1 MYDVSIHALLAECDN
16 TLPDGPLLP
25 PSFNPRTPCG
35 VRPEYSRVPSPV
47 PRFQST
53 HSLRSA
59 TRNGAGVCNRFDV
72 SIHALL
78 AECDH
83 AKRFLANCGVS
94 FNPRTP
100 CGVRQGSNIVHYPIT
115 GFNPRTPCGV
125 RLQIVKGGQDVP
137 GVSIHALLAECDR
150 FRFPGGVNNRSFNPR
165 TPCGVRPIG
174 LFGQWNRQAFQSTH
188 SLRSATRQIPVC
200 RPADAVSIH
209 ALLAECDGCRT

>member
-1 MYDVSIHALLAECDN
+1 MYDVSIHALLAECDNTLPDGPLLPPSFNPRTPCGVRHQTVAHTGIFAGFQSTHSLRSATFCEEMGLPMYDVSIHALLAECDN

-100 CGVRQGSNIVHYPIT
+100 CGVRQPTLRNIP
-115 GFNPRTPCGV
+115 FP
-125 RLQIVKGGQDVP
+125 LQ
-137 GVSIHALLAECDR
+137 
-150 FRFPGGVNNRSFNPR
+150 
-165 TPCGVRPIG
+165 
-174 LFGQWNRQAFQSTH
+174 FQSTH
-188 SLRSATRQIPVC
+188 SLRSATRF
-200 RPADAVSIH
+200 H
-209 ALLAECDGCRT
+209 NNFL